1 MSFAKL
7 SEMQP
12 YAPWKPQV
20 QFFEEKNHE
29 RSKVDD
35 KGLVLT
41 STKNSYF
48 WIPLKKEGQGYTT
61 SPPLVL
67 PLTSKISC

>member
-48 WIPLKKEGQGYTT
+48 
-61 SPPLVL
+61 
-67 PLTSKISC
+67 